1 VRTVAN
7 TPLRSFRIADDVY
20 EAAQAQAQADGTS
33 VSAVVVQM
41 LKAYGNV

>member
-1 VRTVAN
+1 MQLMAN

-20 EAAQAQAQADGTS
+20 EAAQAQAEADGTS
-33 VSAVVVQM
+33 VSAVIVQM